1 MNMHAQP
8 GASRFFHGWRVVAA
22 AFAITLLGFGSAY
35 SFSAFVDA
43 LQRDF
48 SATRGAVSLV
58 FSLAGFL
65 YFGFGVVSGPLA
77 DRYGSRRM
85 AWTGML
91 LVALGLAL
99 ASAAQSMLQIYLAYG
114 LGVGL
119 GVGCA
124 YVPVV
129 GAVQRWFL
137 RRRGLASGL
146 AVSGIGVGTLLVPP
160 LASAL
165 IDLWG
170 WRAAYLAL
178 AAAVAV
184 LGCAAARWVENS
196 PQDRGLQPD
205 GDAAPAVRAGPASAP
220 ASAPKPAPAGVPVL
234 AAIRSKVF
242 VLLYLAAM
250 AGAFGVFVPF
260 VHLIPYALDHG
271 VAPGLA
277 VLLLGLVG
285 VGSTAGRFLLGT
297 LADRLG
303 RRASLATMYGGMAAS
318 LALWAAC
325 GQFWT
330 LALFALVFGAFYGGW
345 VALMPAVVMDYFG
358 GRHVS
363 GIIGALY
370 TSVAFGTLI
379 GPVAAGH
386 AYDLSGS
393 YLLPI
398 IASAAGN
405 AVAAAITALL
415 PGQPASQAR
424 PPGSRRALL

>member
-1 MNMHAQP
+1 MNLHAQH
-8 GASRFFHGWRVVAA
+8 GASAIFHGWRVVTA

-85 AWTGML
+85 AWIGML

-99 ASAAQSMLQIYLAYG
+99 ASAAQSMMQIYLAYG

-205 GDAAPAVRAGPASAP
+205 GDAAPPVRAAP
-220 ASAPKPAPAGVPVL
+220 ASAPAGVPVL
-234 AAIRSKVF
+234 AAIRSRVF
-242 VLLYLAAM
+242 LLLYLAAM

-271 VAPGLA
+271 IAPGRA
-277 VLLLGLVG
+277 VLLLGMVG
-285 VGSTAGRFLLGT
+285 VGSTAGRFLLGS

-318 LALWAAC
+318 LALWGAC

-398 IASAAGN
+398 VASAAGN
-405 AVAAAITALL
+405 ALAAAITALL
-415 PGQPASQAR
+415 PRQRATQAMPHR
-424 PPGSRRALL
+424 VLL

>member
-1 MNMHAQP
+1 MNMHAQH
-8 GASRFFHGWRVVAA
+8 GANRIFRGWRVVAA

-65 YFGFGVVSGPLA
+65 YFGFGVISGPLA

-85 AWTGML
+85 AWIGML

-99 ASAAQSMLQIYLAYG
+99 ASGAQSMAQIYLAYG

-160 LASAL
+160 LASAV

-205 GDAAPAVRAGPASAP
+205 GDTTPAAPAAPAAP
-220 ASAPKPAPAGVPVL
+220 ASTPAGVPVL
-234 AAIRSKVF
+234 TAIRSRVF
-242 VLLYLAAM
+242 LLLYLAAM

-271 VAPGLA
+271 IAPGLA
-277 VLLLGLVG
+277 VLLLGMVG

-318 LALWAAC
+318 LALWGAC

-398 IASAAGN
+398 VASAAGN

-415 PGQPASQAR
+415 PRQRVTRAMP
-424 PPGSRRALL
+424 RRVLL

>member
-1 MNMHAQP
+1 A
-8 GASRFFHGWRVVAA
+8 AS
-22 AFAITLLGFGSAY
+22 
-35 SFSAFVDA
+35 
-43 LQRDF
+43 
-48 SATRGAVSLV
+48 
-58 FSLAGFL
+58 
-65 YFGFGVVSGPLA
+65 
-77 DRYGSRRM
+77 
-85 AWTGML
+85 
-91 LVALGLAL
+91 
-99 ASAAQSMLQIYLAYG
+99 
-114 LGVGL
+114 
-119 GVGCA
+119 
-124 YVPVV
+124 
-129 GAVQRWFL
+129 
-137 RRRGLASGL
+137 
-146 AVSGIGVGTLLVPP
+146 
-160 LASAL
+160 
-165 IDLWG
+165 
-170 WRAAYLAL
+170 
-178 AAAVAV
+178 
-184 LGCAAARWVENS
+184 
-196 PQDRGLQPD
+196 
-205 GDAAPAVRAGPASAP
+205 AVRAAP
-220 ASAPKPAPAGVPVL
+220 VSPPAGVPVL
-234 AAIRSKVF
+234 TAIRSRVF
-242 VLLYLAAM
+242 LLLYLAAM

-271 VAPGLA
+271 IAPGLA

-318 LALWAAC
+318 LALWGAC

-398 IASAAGN
+398 VASAAGN
-405 AVAAAITALL
+405 ALAAAITALL
-415 PGQPASQAR
+415 PRQGATQAAPR
-424 PPGSRRALL
+424 PALL

>member
-1 MNMHAQP
+1 MKIHAQP
-8 GASRFFHGWRVVAA
+8 GATLPAANRIFHGWRVVAA

-48 SATRGAVSLV
+48 SASRGAVSLV

-85 AWTGML
+85 AWIGML

-99 ASAAQSMLQIYLAYG
+99 ASAARSMTQIYLAYG

-160 LASAL
+160 LACAL

-196 PQDRGLQPD
+196 PQERGLQPD
-205 GDAAPAVRAGPASAP
+205 GDAAPAARAGPAP
-220 ASAPKPAPAGVPVL
+220 MPTGVPVL
-234 AAIRSKVF
+234 TAIRSRVF
-242 VLLYLAAM
+242 LLLYLAAM

-271 VAPGLA
+271 IAPGLA

-330 LALFALVFGAFYGGW
+330 LAWFALVFGAFYGGW
-345 VALMPAVVMDYFG
+345 VALMPAVVMDCFG

-398 IASAAGN
+398 AASAAGN

-415 PGQPASQAR
+415 PRQHASPATPRQAL
-424 PPGSRRALL
+424 P

>member
-1 MNMHAQP
+1 MKMHAQP
-8 GASRFFHGWRVVAA
+8 GAALPAASRIFHGWRVVAA

-85 AWTGML
+85 AWIGML

-99 ASAAQSMLQIYLAYG
+99 ASAAQSMMQIYLAYG

-146 AVSGIGVGTLLVPP
+146 AVSGIGVGTLLMPP
-160 LASAL
+160 LACAL

-205 GDAAPAVRAGPASAP
+205 GDAAPAVRAAP
-220 ASAPKPAPAGVPVL
+220 ASTPAPAPAGVPVL

-271 VAPGLA
+271 IAPGLA
-277 VLLLGLVG
+277 VLLLGMVG

-318 LALWAAC
+318 LALWGAC

-386 AYDLSGS
+386 VYDLSGS

-398 IASAAGN
+398 VASAAGN
-405 AVAAAITALL
+405 ALAAAITALL
-415 PGQPASQAR
+415 PRQLATQAE
-424 PPGSRRALL
+424 PRRVLL

>member
-8 GASRFFHGWRVVAA
+8 GASRIFHGWRVVAA

-85 AWTGML
+85 AWIGML

-99 ASAAQSMLQIYLAYG
+99 ASAAQSMMQIYLAYG

-178 AAAVAV
+178 AASVAV

-205 GDAAPAVRAGPASAP
+205 GDVAPAAPAS
-220 ASAPKPAPAGVPVL
+220 APAGVPVL
-234 AAIRSKVF
+234 TAIRSRVF

-271 VAPGLA
+271 IAPGLA
-277 VLLLGLVG
+277 VLLLGMVG

-318 LALWAAC
+318 LALWGAC

-398 IASAAGN
+398 AASAAGN
-405 AVAAAITALL
+405 ALAAAITVLL
-415 PGQPASQAR
+415 PRQRATQAM
-424 PPGSRRALL
+424 PRRALL

>member
-1 MNMHAQP
+1 MRMHAQP
-8 GASRFFHGWRVVAA
+8 GAPLSAGRVFRGWRVVTA
-22 AFAITLLGFGSAY
+22 AFAITFLGFGSAY

-85 AWTGML
+85 AWIGML
-91 LVALGLAL
+91 LLALGLAL
-99 ASAAQSMLQIYLAYG
+99 ASAAQSMAQIYVAYG

-170 WRAAYLAL
+170 WRAAYMAL
-178 AAAVAV
+178 AAAVAL

-196 PQDRGLQPD
+196 PQELGQQPD
-205 GDAAPAVRAGPASAP
+205 GDAAPAARAAP
-220 ASAPKPAPAGVPVL
+220 ASEPGGVPVL

-242 VLLYLAAM
+242 VLLYLASM

-271 VAPGLA
+271 IAPGPA
-277 VLLLGLVG
+277 VLLLGMVG

-303 RRASLATMYGGMAAS
+303 RRVSLATMYAGMAAS
-318 LALWAAC
+318 LALWVVC

-405 AVAAAITALL
+405 AVAAAVTWLL
-415 PGQPASQAR
+415 PCRSG
-424 PPGSRRALL
+424 

>member
-1 MNMHAQP
+1 MSTHAQHDAALP
-8 GASRFFHGWRVVAA
+8 AADRLFHGWRVVAA

-35 SFSAFVDA
+35 SFSAFVEA

-85 AWTGML
+85 AWAGML

-99 ASAAQSMLQIYLAYG
+99 ASVARNMTQIYLAYG

-124 YVPVV
+124 YVPVI

-160 LASAL
+160 LASTL

-178 AAAVAV
+178 AAMVAV
-184 LGCAAARWVENS
+184 LGCAAALWVENS
-196 PQDRGLQPD
+196 PQGRGLQPD
-205 GDAAPAVRAGPASAP
+205 GDTAPAATAQAVSTPAGMTVRAA
-220 ASAPKPAPAGVPVL
+220 V
-234 AAIRSKVF
+234 RSKVF
-242 VLLYLAAM
+242 VLLYLASM
-250 AGAFGVFVPF
+250 VGAFGVFVPF
-260 VHLIPYALDHG
+260 VHLVPYALDHG
-271 VAPGLA
+271 IAPGLA
-277 VLLLGLVG
+277 VLLLGMVG

-303 RRASLATMYGGMAAS
+303 RRASLAAMYGGMAVS
-318 LALWAAC
+318 LALWSAC

-330 LALFALVFGAFYGGW
+330 LTLFALMFGAFYGGW

-379 GPVAAGH
+379 GPVAAGY

-393 YLLPI
+393 YWLPI
-398 IASAAGN
+398 VASAAGN
-405 AVAAAITALL
+405 AVAAAITGLL
-415 PGQPASQAR
+415 P
-424 PPGSRRALL
+424 RRRDP

>member
-1 MNMHAQP
+1 MHAQP
-8 GASRFFHGWRVVAA
+8 GAALPIAGRIFHGWRVVAA

-85 AWTGML
+85 AWIGML

-99 ASAAQSMLQIYLAYG
+99 ASAAQSMMQIYLAYG

-160 LASAL
+160 LACAL

-205 GDAAPAVRAGPASAP
+205 GDAAPAVRAAPASAP
-220 ASAPKPAPAGVPVL
+220 APAPAGVPVL

-271 VAPGLA
+271 IAPGLA
-277 VLLLGLVG
+277 VLLLGMVG

-318 LALWAAC
+318 MALWSAC

-386 AYDLSGS
+386 VYDLSGS

-398 IASAAGN
+398 VASAAGN
-405 AVAAAITALL
+405 ALAAAITALL
-415 PGQPASQAR
+415 PRQLAPQAE
-424 PPGSRRALL
+424 PRRVLL

>member
-1 MNMHAQP
+1 MKMHAPTGAAQP
-8 GASRFFHGWRVVAA
+8 TASRIFHGWRVVAA
-22 AFAITLLGFGSAY
+22 AFAVTLLGFGSAY

-85 AWTGML
+85 AWIGMA

-99 ASAAQSMLQIYLAYG
+99 ASAARNMTQIYLAYS

-124 YVPVV
+124 YVPVI

-165 IDLWG
+165 IDQWG
-170 WRAAYLAL
+170 WRVAYMAL

-205 GDAAPAVRAGPASAP
+205 GDAAPAACAARASTLSSVPA
-220 ASAPKPAPAGVPVL
+220 L

-242 VLLYLAAM
+242 VLLYLASM

-271 VAPGLA
+271 IAPGLA
-277 VLLLGLVG
+277 ALLLGMVG

-303 RRASLATMYGGMAAS
+303 RRASLATMYAGMAAS
-318 LALWAAC
+318 LAIWGAC

-363 GIIGALY
+363 GIIGTLY

-398 IASAAGN
+398 VASAAGN
-405 AVAAAITALL
+405 AVAAAITWLL
-415 PGQPASQAR
+415 PRRSDPA
-424 PPGSRRALL
+424 PLRRG

>member
-1 MNMHAQP
+1 MNTHARH
-8 GASRFFHGWRVVAA
+8 GASRIFHGWRVVAA

-85 AWTGML
+85 AWIGML

-99 ASAAQSMLQIYLAYG
+99 ASAAQSMMQIYLAYG

-165 IDLWG
+165 IELWG

-205 GDAAPAVRAGPASAP
+205 GDAASAVRAAP
-220 ASAPKPAPAGVPVL
+220 VSPPAGVPVL
-234 AAIRSKVF
+234 TAIRSRVF
-242 VLLYLAAM
+242 LLLYLAAM

-271 VAPGLA
+271 IAPGLA

-318 LALWAAC
+318 LALWGAC

-398 IASAAGN
+398 VASAAGN
-405 AVAAAITALL
+405 ALAAAITALL
-415 PGQPASQAR
+415 PRQGATQAAPR
-424 PPGSRRALL
+424 PALL